1 MKEIQNSH
9 RVSVDKNNQIVI
21 DNNFKNTVTNTVY
34 SVLRSKKVGSWMRSD
49 QIEEIATAALF
60 HIYVNVG
67 QFDPSKGRADTW
79 IRRAAHN
86 FAITESKK
94 LWNKMKKAVK
104 MSQLSIL
111 GNINGKDPE
120 QFKKVVDYTKDST
133 FSWAAEGLGINLD
146 EMRADFGINME
157 AEESASIKR
166 LEKLNRFLEDGL
178 NDREKKYLQM
188 KKDGF
193 TKEQMM
199 AELNMSGGCFDT
211 FKCRFVSKVVK
222 FMRSVDYW
230 GIK

>member
-86 FAITESKK
+86 IAITESKK

-120 QFKKVVDYTKDST
+120 QFKKVIDYTKDST

-146 EMRADFGINME
+146 GMRADFGFNDGNY
-157 AEESASIKR
+157 KR
-166 LEKLNRFLEDGL
+166 KGYNTIIHISPIA
-178 NDREKKYLQM
+178 N
-188 KKDGF
+188 
-193 TKEQMM
+193 
-199 AELNMSGGCFDT
+199 
-211 FKCRFVSKVVK
+211 
-222 FMRSVDYW
+222 
-230 GIK
+230 

>member
-1 MKEIQNSH
+1 
-9 RVSVDKNNQIVI
+9 
-21 DNNFKNTVTNTVY
+21 
-34 SVLRSKKVGSWMRSD
+34 
-49 QIEEIATAALF
+49 
-60 HIYVNVG
+60 
-67 QFDPSKGRADTW
+67 
-79 IRRAAHN
+79 
-86 FAITESKK
+86 
-94 LWNKMKKAVK
+94 MKKAVK

-120 QFKKVVDYTKDST
+120 QFKKVIDYTKDST

-146 EMRADFGINME
+146 EMRADFGFNME

-199 AELNMSGGCFDT
+199 AELNMSGGCFDS